1 MLMQCNANISYQLL
15 LPPVEDWNIQF
26 LMLVPPD
33 FHSTKLHVALPY
45 HRPRRHQS
53 FSRIGKARRL
63 RSWRKKRFI
72 EDTVTK
78 DFEPWFGDLK
88 PKEFIDKLN
97 RQIQC
102 YNNRKPSYDEKSD
115 DELLC
120 MVLGEVLIIMN
131 IDSMINCWTCDDF
144 MKRYKGLV
152 VYLQELFP
160 MKNVEEIKNIFTKCL
175 LQMQTYLGAFLKWK
189 PGNHKTNLPG
199 NSKRTHTR
207 YRTSKVRRVRPAIFL
222 PSQ

>member
-1 MLMQCNANISYQLL
+1 MQCEYFVPIVVTARRRLEHKIFDAGASGFPFNKATCCATLSSTAP
-15 LPPVEDWNIQF
+15 PPVFFKNWESS
-26 LMLVPPD
+26 
-33 FHSTKLHVALPY
+33 STKKL
-45 HRPRRHQS
+45 
-53 FSRIGKARRL
+53 K
-63 RSWRKKRFI
+63 KKRFI

-115 DELLC
+115 DEFLC

-152 VYLQELFP
+152 VYLQELSP
-160 MKNVEEIKNIFTKCL
+160 MKNIEEIKNIFTKCL